1 MKSVRTYLLVSCML
15 FCIGAVPASQEHDA
29 WWNIYFTAPGAGR
42 SGDNG
47 RNPES
52 GLVALIREAKTSV
65 HGAFYGVRTGGGN
78 GALRGER
85 GVDVTRDRG
94 HI

>member
-1 MKSVRTYLLVSCML
+1 ML

-65 HGAFYGVRTGGGN
+65 HEAFYEVSAPAVVT
-78 GALRGER
+78 ALCAAESAAW
-85 GVDVTRDRG
+85 T
-94 HI
+94 